1 MQVRRQ
7 VANVQLSHGTNIVPQ
22 WAWEPATV
30 CRSKAPLRCYN
41 VAMLEQVGVRE
52 LRDQLSRY
60 LERAKA
66 GEQIEITER
75 GRPIALL
82 VPLPES
88 RAAVTELVASGQVKL
103 AEQPWWPGTARA
115 AAPEGGPLPSEVLDE
130 QRADR
135 L

>member
-1 MQVRRQ
+1 M
-7 VANVQLSHGTNIVPQ
+7 SD
-22 WAWEPATV
+22 
-30 CRSKAPLRCYN
+30 
-41 VAMLEQVGVRE
+41 QVGVRE

-88 RAAVTELVASGQVKL
+88 RAAVAELVASGQVRF
-103 AEQPWWPGTARA
+103 AEQPWRPGIARA
-115 AAPEGGPLPSEVLDE
+115 SAPEGAPLPSEVLDE

>member
-1 MQVRRQ
+1 M
-7 VANVQLSHGTNIVPQ
+7 SD
-22 WAWEPATV
+22 
-30 CRSKAPLRCYN
+30 
-41 VAMLEQVGVRE
+41 QVGVRE

-88 RAAVTELVASGQVKL
+88 RAAVAELVASGQVRL
-103 AEQPWWPGTARA
+103 AERPWRPGTARTT
-115 AAPEGGPLPSEVLDE
+115 APEGAPLPSEVLDE
-130 QRADR
+130 QRSDR
-135 L
+135 P

>member
-1 MQVRRQ
+1 MSER
-7 VANVQLSHGTNIVPQ
+7 
-22 WAWEPATV
+22 
-30 CRSKAPLRCYN
+30 
-41 VAMLEQVGVRE
+41 VGVRE

-66 GEQIEITER
+66 GEQIEITDR

-88 RAAVTELVASGQVKL
+88 RAAVAELVASGQVRL
-103 AEQPWWPGTARA
+103 AEKPWRPGMARSA
-115 AAPEGGPLPSEVLDE
+115 VPKEAPLPSRVLDE
-130 QRADR
+130 QREDR